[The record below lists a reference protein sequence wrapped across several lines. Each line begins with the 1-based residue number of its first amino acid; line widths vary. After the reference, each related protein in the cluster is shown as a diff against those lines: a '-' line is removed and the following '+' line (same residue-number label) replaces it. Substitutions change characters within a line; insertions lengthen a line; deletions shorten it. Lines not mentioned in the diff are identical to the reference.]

1 MNPKVQE
8 LLDKKIAE
16 KKEEE
21 LKRRN
26 EHLIS
31 LGLVDTDNIEK
42 IYVKTQIIGSKID
55 NENNQFYIE
64 KYNAIEVT
72 DEEYKEICKYYP
84 ETTNSNYQKI
94 NNNYSESVQIKY
106 DTPNIQENNGTI
118 LQLKEDVSSI
128 KSWVKFWSIFS
139 IVIMAIAIIV
149 LIANR

>member
-8 LLDKKIAE
+8 FLDK

-31 LGLVDTDNIEK
+31 LGLVDKSKKEK
-42 IYVKTQIIGSKID
+42 KYGSAFED
-55 NENNQFYIE
+55 
-64 KYNAIEVT
+64 NAIKEEVTGRYYVERYGALEVT
-72 DEEYKEICKYYP
+72 DEEYAEICKYCS
-84 ETTNSNYQKI
+84 ETTNSNSQKI

>member
-8 LLDKKIAE
+8 FLDK

-31 LGLVDTDNIEK
+31 LGLVDKSKKEK
-42 IYVKTQIIGSKID
+42 KYGSAFR
-55 NENNQFYIE
+55 N
-64 KYNAIEVT
+64 NAIQEEETGRYYVERYGALEVT
-72 DEEYKEICKYYP
+72 DEEYAEICKYCP
-84 ETTNSNYQKI
+84 ETTNSNSQKI

-128 KSWVKFWSIFS
+128 KSWVKFWSILS
-139 IVIMAIAIIV
+139 IVIAIIV
-149 LIANR
+149 VIFLISNM